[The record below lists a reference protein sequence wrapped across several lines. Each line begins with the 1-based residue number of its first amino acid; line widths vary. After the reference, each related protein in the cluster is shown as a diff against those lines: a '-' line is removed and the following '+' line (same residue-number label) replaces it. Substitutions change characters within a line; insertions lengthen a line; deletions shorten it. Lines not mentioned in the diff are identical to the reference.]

1 MINPPIYRN
10 IINFLQEIVKY
21 YGIITLTK
29 SNLVNY
35 RMLLC
40 LGCDIIIDSSKNYV
54 KKYIFGVIK

>member
-1 MINPPIYRN
+1 MN

-40 LGCDIIIDSSKNYV
+40 LGCDKIIDNSKNYV